1 MPFLSL
7 LIISHPAPEHPSSDT
22 HSPSSSLNLG
32 EDPKLKNLEIYIA
45 CLARSS
51 EFPDSGGTFRCLW
64 EDVMQHPELEQP
76 LIEKLVVLANPRNGF
91 QIGLRSAAIKVL
103 NNYEL
108 DMEGNPVRSPAT
120 VVRGVS
126 TVLRSAVSSVATQ
139 LRSNN
144 SQEEQANG
152 INYGHRIN
160 PFIWRARRA

>member
-1 MPFLSL
+1 
-7 LIISHPAPEHPSSDT
+7 
-22 HSPSSSLNLG
+22 LG

-108 DMEGNPVRSPAT
+108 DMEGNAVRSPAT

-144 SQEEQANG
+144 RQEEHGHPNLHRPMELTTAVESTHSSGEREGHEPDIGDSG
-152 INYGHRIN
+152 IC
-160 PFIWRARRA
+160 